1 MNPMIAINRRTLL
14 TTLAAAWLYRGSA
27 FAQAPGP
34 LPWWSD
40 RTGQS
45 IVDFVGHVTREGGPD
60 YVAPAELIATF
71 DNDGTPWCEK
81 PLPVQGAFA
90 LDRIKAMAPQHPE
103 WKDQQPFKAVL
114 GGNPEAFALRFGSA
128 PVAGGLLQRNR
139 LKSRRHVTL
148 RAFCSGGSRPAKSGS
163 RRSGRS
169 NFQTVDGVHRGRV
182 TPHQVGDCAVHQPLA
197 LEHAHAGEHGR
208 RHFDAEV
215 SPAAVDCG
223 S

>member
-1 MNPMIAINRRTLL
+1 MSADELSGWRE
-14 TTLAAAWLYRGSA
+14 TTAKR
-27 FAQAPGP
+27 
-34 LPWWSD
+34 
-40 RTGQS
+40 S
-45 IVDFVGHVTREGGPD
+45 IVEFVAAVTDPDSPDFVPERD
-60 YVAPAELIATF
+60 RVAVF
-71 DNDGTPWCEK
+71 DNDGTLWCEK

-114 GGNPEAFALRFGSA
+114 EGNPEAFALRFGSA

-139 LKSRRHVTL
+139 VKSRRHVTL

-208 RHFDAEV
+208 CHFDAEV

-223 S
+223 P